1 LISHQLSNTV
11 RDLDVDVPDLAR
23 GIFSGVFGGGWR
35 FIFFGPV
42 FGGWLVLI
50 VQGITLCVW

>member
-23 GIFSGVFGGGWR
+23 GIFSGVFGVTGGL
-35 FIFFGPV
+35 FFSGL
-42 FGGWLVLI
+42 FLGANWF
-50 VQGITLCVW
+50 

>member
-23 GIFSGVFGGGWR
+23 GIFSGVFGVAGGL
-35 FIFFGPV
+35 FF
-42 FGGWLVLI
+42 FLACFWGWLVLI